1 MSEVVD
7 HWTYPLRRGETVADQ
22 DWVPIYFHKLL
33 GSRLVA
39 RACAAGAEG
48 RAAGFAAMLLWF
60 EAVRQDPAGTLPDD
74 DVELARLAGYG
85 PDVQAWRGVRAL
97 ALHGWRPCHV
107 EAAHGPAE
115 EDRLG
120 HDLVAEIVV
129 YAWERKSG
137 RRRGREAARLSH
149 AKWKVRRQMEVARR
163 PARLIADDTLV
174 TRVAEWLIQSGL
186 PVSRDNVASGLAMA
200 GVPVVISVGAG
211 GAGPGADGSGKGE
224 MEARER

>member
-85 PDVQAWRGVRAL
+85 PDVQAWRVGGEIGGVQRAWHG
-97 ALHGWRPCHV
+97 ALKSMPLKPPLIV
-107 EAAHGPAE
+107 
-115 EDRLG
+115 LG
-120 HDLVAEIVV
+120 
-129 YAWERKSG
+129 
-137 RRRGREAARLSH
+137 
-149 AKWKVRRQMEVARR
+149 Q
-163 PARLIADDTLV
+163 
-174 TRVAEWLIQSGL
+174 
-186 PVSRDNVASGLAMA
+186 
-200 GVPVVISVGAG
+200 
-211 GAGPGADGSGKGE
+211 
-224 MEARER
+224 